1 MNRGVPD
8 LACYEEDIN
17 RGMRQSDKCEE
28 ELEWLRGQ
36 EETWALAFMTGSSP
50 SHGKVRRQCSE
61 WRCKLVLWR
70 ECKPGRSKSQR
81 NGNW

>member
-1 MNRGVPD
+1 MNRGVSD

-17 RGMRQSDKCEE
+17 RGMRQSDKCED
-28 ELEWLRGQ
+28 ELEWLQGQ

-50 SHGKVRRQCSE
+50 SHGKVRRRCSE
-61 WRCKLVLWR
+61 WRCKLVLRR
-70 ECKPGRSKSQR
+70 EYKPGRSKSQR